1 MYSTWFWK
9 VGVFL
14 SVKSPKIFRKVCTK
28 IIKTIADN
36 TKRRRQR
43 SRKKSKAVSIS
54 LRYRKTSQT
63 QDVKN
68 QSTKRSLRSLTQLK
82 RDCAFEQKHVLFQI
96 ERPQEV
102 LKTIFFVTTKEKSR
116 AEHKQTFLERTLRRY
131 GKFVFSFRWN
141 RQKIFGRFVRKS
153 SKHLHTIQNDVD
165 HVSKNIK
172 SCFYKYSIS
181 QNISN
186 AGCKEPNYQP

>member
-1 MYSTWFWK
+1 MYLEWYEMSNTRHKKTK
-9 VGVFL
+9 VPNVA
-14 SVKSPKIFRKVCTK
+14 S
-28 IIKTIADN
+28 DN
-36 TKRRRQR
+36 QP
-43 SRKKSKAVSIS
+43 
-54 LRYRKTSQT
+54 SQ
-63 QDVKN
+63 N
-68 QSTKRSLRSLTQLK
+68 LTLHLNK
-82 RDCAFEQKHVLFQI
+82 KHVLFHV
-96 ERPQEV
+96 ERSQQVP
-102 LKTIFFVTTKEKSR
+102 KTAFLVTTKEPSR
-116 AEHKQTFLERTLRRY
+116 AELKKTLLERTLRRF

-141 RQKIFGRFVRKS
+141 RQKFFGRFVRKS